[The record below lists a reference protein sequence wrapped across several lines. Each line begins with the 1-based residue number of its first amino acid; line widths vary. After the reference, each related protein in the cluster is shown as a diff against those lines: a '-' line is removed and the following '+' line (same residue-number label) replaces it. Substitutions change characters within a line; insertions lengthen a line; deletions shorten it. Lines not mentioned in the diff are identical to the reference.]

1 MGFMQNTLG
10 FFGLE
15 DVCAQNG
22 ANGCKELVLIR
33 ADFICKFRELG
44 KSPIVTIPIFI
55 ELFDIINITR
65 ESSNV

>member
-15 DVCAQNG
+15 DVCAQNV

-33 ADFICKFRELG
+33 ADFI
-44 KSPIVTIPIFI
+44 V
-55 ELFDIINITR
+55 N
-65 ESSNV
+65 